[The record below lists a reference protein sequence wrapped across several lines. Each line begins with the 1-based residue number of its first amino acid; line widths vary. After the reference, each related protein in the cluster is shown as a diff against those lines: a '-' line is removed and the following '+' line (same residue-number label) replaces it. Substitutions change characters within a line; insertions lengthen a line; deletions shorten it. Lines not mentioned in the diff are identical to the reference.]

1 MNIISE
7 KKDQQRNGPA
17 LKNQQE
23 EGRDLVISSIC
34 KQVWTWKYVIIL
46 KTMENP
52 PAQGVRNC
60 KYTAIFRSICLFRDR
75 LYLGYR
81 GGLASCH
88 LEDMFVGTRRLG
100 SGINVCGGLFSFYPG
115 LPFHSRLDMKVV
127 LPVFPNTSLA
137 DSIFS
142 YGKKSYPG
150 ACNLTQEL
158 QGKRFRVSVFAR
170 QEQSSQHS
178 LYSFPWQNN
187 NAFLTLLLQPP
198 FQLGHEKLQHNR
210 CKFVLLLIF
219 VTFLF
224 NVGVKNFQVS
234 EAKATWHRIES

>member
-1 MNIISE
+1 M
-7 KKDQQRNGPA
+7 
-17 LKNQQE
+17 
-23 EGRDLVISSIC
+23 DL
-34 KQVWTWKYVIIL
+34 
-46 KTMENP
+46 E
-52 PAQGVRNC
+52 VRNHI
-60 KYTAIFRSICLFRDR
+60 KNNGKPSLPRVLEIANTAIFRSICLFRDR

-100 SGINVCGGLFSFYPG
+100 SGFNVWGIILF
-115 LPFHSRLDMKVV
+115 LPRLALLYSIRRLDMKVV

-234 EAKATWHRIES
+234 QAKATWHLIES

>member
-1 MNIISE
+1 M
-7 KKDQQRNGPA
+7 
-17 LKNQQE
+17 
-23 EGRDLVISSIC
+23 
-34 KQVWTWKYVIIL
+34 
-46 KTMENP
+46 
-52 PAQGVRNC
+52 
-60 KYTAIFRSICLFRDR
+60 
-75 LYLGYR
+75 
-81 GGLASCH
+81 
-88 LEDMFVGTRRLG
+88 
-100 SGINVCGGLFSFYPG
+100 CGGLFSFYPG
-115 LPFHSRLDMKVV
+115 LPFYSIRRLDMKVV

-142 YGKKSYPG
+142 YGKKTYPG

-234 EAKATWHRIES
+234 QAKATWQHHIARHKLSMQSCSCSPTPTFIPSLQGKSRLLGVNIRSKCTV

>member
-23 EGRDLVISSIC
+23 EGRDHSDIQHLQTSVDLEVRNHI
-34 KQVWTWKYVIIL
+34 K

-75 LYLGYR
+75 LYLSYR

-115 LPFHSRLDMKVV
+115 LPFHSIRRLDMKVV

-142 YGKKSYPG
+142 YGK
-150 ACNLTQEL
+150 NLTQEH
-158 QGKRFRVSVFAR
+158 V
-170 QEQSSQHS
+170 
-178 LYSFPWQNN
+178 
-187 NAFLTLLLQPP
+187 
-198 FQLGHEKLQHNR
+198 
-210 CKFVLLLIF
+210 I
-219 VTFLF
+219 
-224 NVGVKNFQVS
+224 
-234 EAKATWHRIES
+234 

>member
-1 MNIISE
+1 ME
-7 KKDQQRNGPA
+7 KK
-17 LKNQQE
+17 
-23 EGRDLVISSIC
+23 
-34 KQVWTWKYVIIL
+34 T
-46 KTMENP
+46 
-52 PAQGVRNC
+52 
-60 KYTAIFRSICLFRDR
+60 
-75 LYLGYR
+75 
-81 GGLASCH
+81 
-88 LEDMFVGTRRLG
+88 
-100 SGINVCGGLFSFYPG
+100 
-115 LPFHSRLDMKVV
+115 
-127 LPVFPNTSLA
+127 
-137 DSIFS
+137 
-142 YGKKSYPG
+142 YPG

-234 EAKATWHRIES
+234 EATWHRIES